1 MSTPPLTLWLT
12 AALLAGAAGGLAAC
26 DDPTPTWAAPGE
38 TVHYDCPLEGEGAR
52 VALSFS
58 RDGRSIA
65 VSDRGRKLRLRYL
78 EEQGDQEVFKG
89 DGYTLTLDP
98 DVMLVRPDRS
108 FRGPCKSEPE
118 P

>member
-1 MSTPPLTLWLT
+1 MSWLI
-12 AALLAGAAGGLAAC
+12 AALLAGAAVGLASC
-26 DDPTPTWAAPGE
+26 GDPTPTWAAPGE
-38 TVHYDCPLEGEGAR
+38 TCPMEGEGAR

-65 VSDRGRKLRLRYL
+65 LSDGGRKLRLKYL

-108 FRGPCKSEPE
+108 FRGPCRSEPE